1 MLNGIQKSSKLP
13 TKRVDVQVSQ
23 LNDFGTGFD
32 VHRNLVVDRLNV
44 PERRVKFRELQE
56 KWPHLAELELNEV
69 SVTPVTLLLA
79 SDVPELIVPLET
91 RCGPKGSPVGVR
103 TKLGWTVTSRVY
115 LVILNTVNLFTRFIL
130 QPLMKC
136 FIKRLKLRGGPRT
149 LDVDMTVMCSVLSK
163 MKRC

>member
-44 PERRVKFRELQE
+44 PKRRVKFRELQE

-103 TKLGWTVTSRVY
+103 TKLG
-115 LVILNTVNLFTRFIL
+115 
-130 QPLMKC
+130 
-136 FIKRLKLRGGPRT
+136 
-149 LDVDMTVMCSVLSK
+149 
-163 MKRC
+163 